1 MKNTHLEHLEDNILN
16 GGSQGGKEAVAFL
29 RSLGDMLEQG
39 GADTRVTVKW
49 DGAPAVI
56 CGTNPENGRFFVGT
70 KSVFNKTDPKII
82 YSEEDVERMYA
93 PGQLAEKL
101 KASYKYLS
109 TLSIPEVVQGDLLF
123 TDDKYEANIGG
134 DTCVA
139 FQPNTIVYAVPK
151 DSDIGQKIDEAK
163 FGIVF
168 HTAYSGRT
176 LDTMSASFGNI
187 RVQGNTN
194 VFVTSSDFKNASGEA
209 NMTATE
215 KTVYTNLVNKTE
227 GSLKQA
233 SRFLDL
239 MKVNDMNKFT
249 LNIMFKTFFNRYV
262 RDGKCLDGARATASD
277 FAQKFSNALD
287 KEIAS
292 KKMKGGKKL
301 MQMARKAAIKVLRKK
316 LVGKDKAA
324 KYSLLSMAD
333 NKQIDLKVKK
343 NQAKIAPLARKLL
356 PQVRKDT
363 MARVKQARQTPQ
375 NNEYIPESKLTG
387 NLKKARELMSPAKH
401 RKDGIERIMKGM
413 KVTYKQAT
421 KFHDDVMKSYGFKPE
436 SFEIV
441 SFTTL

>member
-249 LNIMFKTFFNRYV
+249 LNIMFKTFFNTYV
-262 RDGKCLDGARATASD
+262 RQGRSLVGARNTARD
-277 FAQKFSNALD
+277 FAQYFSNALD
-287 KEIAS
+287 KEIDK
-292 KKMKGGKKL
+292 KKMKATKDKYLELKNKGLKFISDNQQAIYMTVASYMNLQAAKNFMIRKL
-301 MQMARKAAIKVLRKK
+301 QKVNTFGTFLRTPDGYRVTAPEGFVAIRSGQALK
-316 LVGKDKAA
+316 LVDRLEFSRANFTADKNWEKGNPMPAP
-324 KYSLLSMAD
+324 
-333 NKQIDLKVKK
+333 
-343 NQAKIAPLARKLL
+343 KI
-356 PQVRKDT
+356 
-363 MARVKQARQTPQ
+363 
-375 NNEYIPESKLTG
+375 
-387 NLKKARELMSPAKH
+387 
-401 RKDGIERIMKGM
+401 
-413 KVTYKQAT
+413 
-421 KFHDDVMKSYGFKPE
+421 
-436 SFEIV
+436 
-441 SFTTL
+441 

>member
-29 RSLGDMLEQG
+29 RSLGEMLEQG

-187 RVQGNTN
+187 GVQGNTN

-209 NMTATE
+209 NMTASE
-215 KTVYTNLVNKTE
+215 KTTYTNLVNKTE

-249 LNIMFKTFFNRYV
+249 LNIMFKTFFNTYV
-262 RDGKCLDGARATASD
+262 RQGRNLIGARNTARD
-277 FAQKFSNALD
+277 FAQYFSNALD
-287 KEIAS
+287 KEIDK
-292 KKMKGGKKL
+292 KKMKATKDKYLELKNKGLKFISDNQQAIYMTVASYMNLQAAKNFMIRKL
-301 MQMARKAAIKVLRKK
+301 QKVNTFGTFLRTPDGYRVTAPEGFVAIRSGQALK
-316 LVGKDKAA
+316 LVDRLEFSRANFTADKNWD
-324 KYSLLSMAD
+324 KGNPMP
-333 NKQIDLKVKK
+333 VP
-343 NQAKIAPLARKLL
+343 KI
-356 PQVRKDT
+356 
-363 MARVKQARQTPQ
+363 
-375 NNEYIPESKLTG
+375 
-387 NLKKARELMSPAKH
+387 
-401 RKDGIERIMKGM
+401 
-413 KVTYKQAT
+413 
-421 KFHDDVMKSYGFKPE
+421 
-436 SFEIV
+436 
-441 SFTTL
+441 

>member
-29 RSLGDMLEQG
+29 RSLGDMLDQG
-39 GADTRVTVKW
+39 SADTRVTVKW

-101 KASYKYLS
+101 KDAYKYLS
-109 TLSIPEVVQGDLLF
+109 TLSIPNVVQGDLLF

-134 DTCVA
+134 DTCIA

-151 DSDIGQKIDEAK
+151 DSDIGQRIDNAK

-176 LDTMSASFGNI
+176 LDTMSATFGNI
-187 RVQGNTN
+187 GVQGNTD

-209 NMTATE
+209 NMTSAE
-215 KTVYTNLVNKTE
+215 KTTYTNLVNKTE

-239 MKVNDMNKFT
+239 MKVNDMNKFS
-249 LNIMFKTFFNRYV
+249 LNIMFKTFFNTYV
-262 RDGKCLDGARATASD
+262 RQGRSLVGARNTARD
-277 FAQKFSNALD
+277 FAQYFSNALD
-287 KEIAS
+287 KEIDK
-292 KKMKGGKKL
+292 KKMKSTKDKYLELKNKGLRFISDNQQAIYMTVASYMNLQAAKNFMIRKL
-301 MQMARKAAIKVLRKK
+301 QKVNTFGTFLRTPDGYRVTAPEGFVAIRSGQALK
-316 LVGKDKAA
+316 LVDRLEFSRANFTADKNWE
-324 KYSLLSMAD
+324 KGNPMP
-333 NKQIDLKVKK
+333 VP
-343 NQAKIAPLARKLL
+343 KI
-356 PQVRKDT
+356 
-363 MARVKQARQTPQ
+363 
-375 NNEYIPESKLTG
+375 
-387 NLKKARELMSPAKH
+387 
-401 RKDGIERIMKGM
+401 
-413 KVTYKQAT
+413 
-421 KFHDDVMKSYGFKPE
+421 
-436 SFEIV
+436 
-441 SFTTL
+441 

>member
-16 GGSQGGKEAVAFL
+16 GGSQGGKEAIAFL

-134 DTCVA
+134 DTCIA

-249 LNIMFKTFFNRYV
+249 LNIMFKTFFNTYV
-262 RDGKCLDGARATASD
+262 RQGRSLIGARSTARD
-277 FAQKFSNALD
+277 FAQYFSNALD
-287 KEIAS
+287 KEIDK
-292 KKMKGGKKL
+292 KKMKATKDKYLELKNKGLKFISDNQQAIYMTVASYMNLQAAKNFMIRKL
-301 MQMARKAAIKVLRKK
+301 QKVNTFGTFLRTPDGYRVTAPEGFVAIRSGQALK
-316 LVGKDKAA
+316 LVDRLEFSRANFTADKNWE
-324 KYSLLSMAD
+324 KGNPMP
-333 NKQIDLKVKK
+333 VP
-343 NQAKIAPLARKLL
+343 KI
-356 PQVRKDT
+356 
-363 MARVKQARQTPQ
+363 
-375 NNEYIPESKLTG
+375 
-387 NLKKARELMSPAKH
+387 
-401 RKDGIERIMKGM
+401 
-413 KVTYKQAT
+413 
-421 KFHDDVMKSYGFKPE
+421 
-436 SFEIV
+436 
-441 SFTTL
+441 

>member
-134 DTCVA
+134 DTCIA

-151 DSDIGQKIDEAK
+151 DSDIGQKIDQAK

-187 RVQGNTN
+187 GVQGNTN

-249 LNIMFKTFFNRYV
+249 LNIMFKTFFNTYV
-262 RDGKCLDGARATASD
+262 RQGRSLVGARNTARD
-277 FAQKFSNALD
+277 FAQYFSNALD
-287 KEIAS
+287 KEIDK
-292 KKMKGGKKL
+292 KKMKATKDKYLELKNKGLKFISDNQQAIYMTVASYMNLQAAKNFMIRKL
-301 MQMARKAAIKVLRKK
+301 QKVNTFGTFLRTPDGYRVTAPEGFVAIRSGQALK
-316 LVGKDKAA
+316 LVDRLEFSRANFTADKNWE
-324 KYSLLSMAD
+324 KGNPMP
-333 NKQIDLKVKK
+333 VP
-343 NQAKIAPLARKLL
+343 KI
-356 PQVRKDT
+356 
-363 MARVKQARQTPQ
+363 
-375 NNEYIPESKLTG
+375 
-387 NLKKARELMSPAKH
+387 
-401 RKDGIERIMKGM
+401 
-413 KVTYKQAT
+413 
-421 KFHDDVMKSYGFKPE
+421 
-436 SFEIV
+436 
-441 SFTTL
+441 

>member
-49 DGAPAVI
+49 DGAPAII

-134 DTCVA
+134 DTCIA

-187 RVQGNTN
+187 GVQGNTN
-194 VFVTSSDFKNASGEA
+194 VFVTSSDFKNASGKA

-249 LNIMFKTFFNRYV
+249 LNIMFKTFFNTYV
-262 RDGKCLDGARATASD
+262 RQGRSLIGARNTARD
-277 FAQKFSNALD
+277 FAQYFSNALD
-287 KEIAS
+287 KEIDK
-292 KKMKGGKKL
+292 KKMKATKDKYLELKNKGLKFISDNQQAIYMTVASYMNLQAAKNFMIRKL
-301 MQMARKAAIKVLRKK
+301 QKVNTFGTFLRTPDGYRVTAPEGFVAIRSGQALK
-316 LVGKDKAA
+316 LVDRLEFSRANFTADKNWE
-324 KYSLLSMAD
+324 KGNPMP
-333 NKQIDLKVKK
+333 VP
-343 NQAKIAPLARKLL
+343 KI
-356 PQVRKDT
+356 
-363 MARVKQARQTPQ
+363 
-375 NNEYIPESKLTG
+375 
-387 NLKKARELMSPAKH
+387 
-401 RKDGIERIMKGM
+401 
-413 KVTYKQAT
+413 
-421 KFHDDVMKSYGFKPE
+421 
-436 SFEIV
+436 
-441 SFTTL
+441 